1 MRYSRWSLVDSQ
13 KSKVES
19 QKLMQ
24 NTIPNT
30 FRMKVRARV
39 IEEYRSVEELRAL
52 LDKYRG
58 EEILAIGAGSNLL
71 FRGDYDGVVLHSAMR
86 RARALDENGDEVL
99 IEAESGLVMD
109 ELIAQLCDMGLWGL
123 ENLSHIP
130 GEVGASAVQNVGAYG
145 VEAKDAIVRVNT
157 IAIVDGQERVFENA
171 ECRYGYRD
179 SIFKNELKGQY
190 IVTSV
195 VYRLWKTPHPVL
207 DYGHL
212 RAVTG
217 DTPTP
222 NQVREAVMQIRKQ
235 KLPEVSE
242 LGSAGSFFK
251 NPIVAREVY
260 ERIAAEYDKVPHFEQ
275 DGGVKIPAAWL
286 IEQCGWKGKRVGGAQ
301 VYEKQ
306 PLVIVNAD
314 HATPEDVM
322 TLAEQIC
329 QSVQEK
335 FGISISPEVNY
346 I

>member
-1 MRYSRWSLVDSQ
+1 
-13 KSKVES
+13 
-19 QKLMQ
+19 
-24 NTIPNT
+24 
-30 FRMKVRARV
+30 MKVRARV
-39 IEEYRSVEELRAL
+39 MEEYHSVEELRAL

-145 VEAKDAIVRVNT
+145 VEAKDAIVRVKA
-157 IAIVDGQERVFENA
+157 IAIADGQERVFENE

-217 DTPTP
+217 DTPTS
-222 NQVREAVMQIRKQ
+222 NQVREAVMQIRRQ

-242 LGSAGSFFK
+242 IGSAGSFFK